1 MWNLPVDLWAVDFF
15 LYHLRRKTYWST
27 IQFINQYL
35 NFYLPLRSLIR
46 SIWYNFASTQ
56 MSCILKIVHVQWVTV
71 MIELCIKMQLKNA
84 VKCSLLVLPQ
94 SGSLPARKS
103 GIWDLALIFSALKN
117 LIVPL
122 IAMNWSLMIIAC
134 LQVSISLPPSDWR
147 RLQPSFLTRL
157 IS

>member
-1 MWNLPVDLWAVDFF
+1 MDFF

-27 IQFINQYL
+27 IQFIDQYL

-103 GIWDLALIFSALKN
+103 ESTRDLALIFRARPLKSLKIFPQAEESASCSKWHEWDRVYSFISIKRANN
-117 LIVPL
+117 LLLCL
-122 IAMNWSLMIIAC
+122 IN
-134 LQVSISLPPSDWR
+134 VYD
-147 RLQPSFLTRL
+147 
-157 IS
+157 